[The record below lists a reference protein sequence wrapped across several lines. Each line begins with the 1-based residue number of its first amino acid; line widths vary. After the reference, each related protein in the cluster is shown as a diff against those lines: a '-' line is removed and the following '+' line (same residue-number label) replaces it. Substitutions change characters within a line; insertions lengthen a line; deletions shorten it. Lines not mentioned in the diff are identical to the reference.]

1 MDEVQECWM
10 TFLKCTAGY
19 CKITQILHGIQFIK
33 GERRE
38 GGKLSKSET
47 KLYFTYHS
55 VLTQELNFLGMQLLC
70 KLRETLPRT
79 AVHSENQITV
89 WQCHFSYLSGQYN
102 THLSVY
108 MCRCCIQ
115 SFCL

>member
-1 MDEVQECWM
+1 MLDDLPEMHSRMLQNNPNSTWHTVHQR
-10 TFLKCTAGY
+10 
-19 CKITQILHGIQFIK
+19 
-33 GERRE
+33 ERRE
-38 GGKLSKSET
+38 GGKLSSKSET
-47 KLYFTYHS
+47 KLYVTYHS

-70 KLRETLPRT
+70 KLRDTLPRI

-89 WQCHFSYLSGQYN
+89 WQCHFSYLNGQYN
-102 THLSVY
+102 THLSVH